1 MFLDARKAQADEVHR
16 AVVCVIGGGPAGL
29 TLALEFERRGIDTIV
44 LESGGFNPDAQSTDL
59 LEGENVGI
67 PYEFGEGMR
76 SRFLGGGS
84 NCWGGWCRPL
94 ESEDLQTRD
103 WVPNSGW
110 PFDRDAL
117 MPFYSRAHSILSL
130 GPPNFEVDYW
140 VNAIGRQDVRRMPLP
155 SGRVI
160 DNMSQF
166 SKPTRFGRHFRR
178 ELKTARHVRV
188 FLNANATT
196 VETDPDG
203 ARVRQVEVRT
213 LSGRRFFVQANQF
226 VLAAGGI
233 ENARLLLSWNR
244 QHRPGLGNAND
255 LVGRYFMDHPRLVL
269 HKVVFKPQWLRNKL
283 YDTKFHYLNRLVAAH
298 GTHVA
303 AQMSIAPE
311 VQRREGLL
319 NGRLWFC
326 SIFPGEGTPAADA
339 IVRMKLRVHGKV
351 DSRHSVGRDLA
362 LIAKQ
367 PWNSLNFVA
376 ARQMPNWAVKEM
388 QFKLITQAQIQMICE
403 PTPDPE
409 SRVTLS
415 DRVDQLGMR
424 RAKVNWKLSDQVKH
438 TFDRSFRI
446 LAEELELAG
455 IGSTSLEEPLLGRDW
470 PASLEGTWHHMGTT
484 RMHPSPRQGV
494 VDPDCRIHGMNNMY
508 VIGSSVFPTAGA
520 NFPTF
525 TLVALSLR
533 LADHLALL
541 VKTPDASAQSAS
553 CEEALAA
560 AV

>member
-1 MFLDARKAQADEVHR
+1 MFLDARRAQEGEVQR
-16 AVVCVIGGGPAGL
+16 TVVCVIGAGPAGL
-29 TLALEFERRGIDTIV
+29 TLALEFERRGIGTVV
-44 LESGGFNPDAQSTDL
+44 LESGGFRPDARTTRL

-94 ESEDLQTRD
+94 EAEDLEVRE
-103 WVPNSGW
+103 WVPDSGW
-110 PFDRDAL
+110 PFDRAEL
-117 MPFYSRAHSILSL
+117 MPYYDRAHGVLSL

-140 VNAIGRQDVRRMPLP
+140 VNAIGRRDVRRMPLS

-178 ELKTARHVRV
+178 DLRTARHVRV
-188 FLNANATT
+188 FLHANVTN
-196 VETDPDG
+196 VETNSEG
-203 ARVRQVEVRT
+203 TSVRRVEVRT
-213 LSGRRFFVQANQF
+213 LDGRRFFVQAKKF

-244 QHRPGLGNAND
+244 QHRDGLGNAND
-255 LVGRYFMDHPRLVL
+255 LVGRYFMDHPRLIMHRVL
-269 HKVVFKPQWLRNKL
+269 FKQQWLRNKL

-303 AQMSIAPE
+303 AQLRIAPE

-326 SIFPGEGTPAADA
+326 SVFPGEGTPAADA

-351 DSRHSVGRDLA
+351 DSRHSVGKDLA
-362 LIAKQ
+362 LIARQ
-367 PWNSLNFVA
+367 PWDSLNFVA
-376 ARQMPNWAVKEM
+376 ARQMPNWLVKEM
-388 QFKLITQAQIQMICE
+388 QFKLIKEAQFQMICE

-409 SRVTLS
+409 SRVMLS
-415 DRVDQLGMR
+415 DQVDELGLR
-424 RAKVNWKLSDQVKH
+424 RAKVDWRLGEQVKR
-438 TFDRSFRI
+438 TFDRSFSI
-446 LAEELELAG
+446 LAEELELGG
-455 IGSTSLEEPLLGRDW
+455 IGTTTLEEPLVGRQW

-484 RMHPSPRQGV
+484 RMHASARKGV
-494 VDPDCRIHGMNNMY
+494 VDPDCRVHGMSNMY
-508 VIGSSVFPTAGA
+508 VAGSSVFPTAGA

-533 LADHLALL
+533 LADHLADVLQA
-541 VKTPDASAQSAS
+541 PDATARTSSR
-553 CEEALAA
+553 EATLAA
-560 AV
+560 VS